1 MRYKEQIFRK
11 VANQKKLQV
20 VQPWVKYSF
29 IEIANNLQKNV
40 VLQHWAF
47 FWPSFPFSFIFSC
60 KWQSLVIWNS
70 FVRINGNIWHLS
82 IHVWT
87 TLMLSQAK
95 LDIWLPR
102 VYEDDGDCAGGV
114 FLEQDHQ
121 HHRHDQHIW
130 HLNVSQGWHTEL
142 HPTHLIR
149 VASHLVVWNK
159 IEEDTPHQL
168 SMIGDKNYRE
178 IANPLVFGFVFHLV
192 FCLCITICISIC
204 VL

>member
-1 MRYKEQIFRK
+1 MFFFLIT
-11 VANQKKLQV
+11 KL
-20 VQPWVKYSF
+20 
-29 IEIANNLQKNV
+29 
-40 VLQHWAF
+40 
-47 FWPSFPFSFIFSC
+47 SFPLAIFSLFFHFQLF
-60 KWQSLVIWNS
+60 KSLVIWNS
-70 FVRINGNIWHLS
+70 FVRINGNIWYLS

-102 VYEDDGDCAGGV
+102 VYEDDGDCAGGD
-114 FLEQDHQ
+114 FLEHDHQ

-159 IEEDTPHQL
+159 IKEETPAINDWGWKLPGHWCVPKKQ
-168 SMIGDKNYRE
+168 KPE
-178 IANPLVFGFVFHLV
+178 FWHATNPSGFHRLYEPPKKF
-192 FCLCITICISIC
+192 SIIDP
-204 VL
+204 